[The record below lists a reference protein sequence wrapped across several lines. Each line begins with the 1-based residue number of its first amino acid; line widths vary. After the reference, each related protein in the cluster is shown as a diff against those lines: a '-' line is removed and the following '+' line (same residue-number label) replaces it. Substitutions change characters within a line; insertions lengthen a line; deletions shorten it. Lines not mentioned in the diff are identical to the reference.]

1 MHSDVM
7 GIGRAGVGRSA
18 AIKALL
24 RYVAVQLLV
33 LLAPAAAE
41 AVPIPRDSRVCHTVT
56 ALAAPDAVLDQVRF
70 TCAPSASGYNQDSLW
85 VRLDPRQYARDGE
98 AVTLLVHHTRFD
110 RLSVAFRYANG
121 TTEWQ
126 QVHSGAF
133 DDHWRPGAQIAF
145 TPNDRSAPLK
155 SITLRVD
162 RLTSYQLLRLR
173 LVSAG
178 EADIENGLLSALI
191 GAALTLLVAGALYN
205 FSLALGIRRQYLAW
219 QGAWAVVVFFW
230 GAIWS
235 QFGLLVAPGMAGTLA
250 AQSCTALSALSVLL
264 ATLSTTT
271 ALERGTVPQP
281 IRVLAL
287 LFGVA
292 VALIGVPATL
302 VRSTVLEQIAPVL
315 AVAILGNLSLV
326 VLCLAWGVRRGSVE
340 ARDLLAA
347 WSVPMAALAFTQIVD
362 VGSRLWGG
370 GSQILVLF
378 ASAWQTIWLSIAA
391 SRRLARLRAER
402 DLARAAE
409 ARASELA
416 ERDPLTGIRNRRG
429 LIEAAQALIT
439 AAGKDSA
446 TIGLLLID
454 IDRFKAINDEHGHD
468 AGDVVLCTIASRLAR
483 WEGPR
488 CAVARLGGEEFALI
502 LTHRGGTALTAFA
515 DLVRQEIAAC
525 DHTTAIGTQR
535 VTVSIGI
542 AEAIDDCDYAQ
553 LYRDADRALYAAKR
567 GGRDRVCRIDPAP
580 EAAPPRAVEPA
591 TPEIRAQRVG

>member
-1 MHSDVM
+1 M
-7 GIGRAGVGRSA
+7 GFGGAGVVRSM

-24 RYVAVQLLV
+24 RGIAVLSA
-33 LLAPAAAE
+33 LLAPWMAN
-41 AVPIPRDSRVCHTVT
+41 AVPVPRDSRLCHAVT
-56 ALAAPDAVLDQVRF
+56 ALSAPDAVLPQLRF
-70 TCAPSASGYNQDSLW
+70 TCTPSATGYNHGSLW
-85 VRLDPRQYARDGE
+85 VRLDPRRYPTGGD

-126 QVHSGAF
+126 QVRSGAF
-133 DDHWRPGAQIAF
+133 EDHWRPGAQIAF
-145 TPNDRSAPLK
+145 TPNDRSAPLA

-235 QFGLLVAPGMAGTLA
+235 QFGLLVAPGMAGTIA
-250 AQSCTALSALSVLL
+250 AQSCTALSVLSVLL

-271 ALERGTVPQP
+271 ALERGMVPQP
-281 IRVLAL
+281 LRLLAL
-287 LFGVA
+287 LFGFA
-292 VALIGVPATL
+292 VALIGIPATL
-302 VRSTVLEQIAPVL
+302 SRSTVLEQIAPVL
-315 AVAILGNLSLV
+315 AVTILGNLLLVLLSL
-326 VLCLAWGVRRGSVE
+326 CWAIRRGSIE

-347 WSVPMAALAFTQIVD
+347 WSVPMAALALTQVVD
-362 VGSRLWGG
+362 IGSRLWGG

-416 ERDPLTGIRNRRG
+416 ERDPLTAIRNRRG
-429 LIEAAQALIT
+429 LIEAAQVLIT
-439 AAGKDSA
+439 AAGEDQA

-468 AGDVVLCTIASRLAR
+468 AGDVVLCAIAARLAR

-488 CAVARLGGEEFALI
+488 CAVARLGGEEFAMV
-502 LTHRGGTALTAFA
+502 LTHRSGAALTAFA
-515 DLVRQEIAAC
+515 DHVRQEIAAC
-525 DHTTAIGTQR
+525 DHSAAIGAQP
-535 VTVSIGI
+535 VTVSVGI
-542 AEAIDDCDYAQ
+542 AEATGACDFGQ

-567 GGRDRVCRIDPAP
+567 GGRDRVCRIDPTADVQ
-580 EAAPPRAVEPA
+580 PPSRAMLQA
-591 TPEIRAQRVG
+591 TAETLAQRVG

>member
-1 MHSDVM
+1 MV
-7 GIGRAGVGRSA
+7 RSTAIA
-18 AIKALL
+18 AL
-24 RYVAVQLLV
+24 RRWLAVQLLV
-33 LLAPAAAE
+33 LLLPAAAW
-41 AVPIPRDSRVCHTVT
+41 AAPIPHDSRLCHAVT
-56 ALAAPDAVLDQVRF
+56 PLAAPDTTLDRLQF
-70 TCAPSASGYNQDSLW
+70 TCSAEASGYNRDSLW
-85 VRLDPRQYARDGE
+85 LRLDPRHYATSGE
-98 AVTLLVHHTRFD
+98 AVTLLIHHTRFD

-121 TTEWQ
+121 ITEWQ
-126 QVHSGAF
+126 QVGSGAF
-133 DDHWRPGAQIAF
+133 EDHWRPGAQIAF
-145 TPNDRSAPLK
+145 TPNDRSAPLE
-155 SITLRVD
+155 SITLRID

-235 QFGLLVAPGMAGTLA
+235 QFDLLVAPGMAGTLS

-271 ALERGTVPQP
+271 ALARGTVPQP
-281 IRVLAL
+281 VRVLAL
-287 LFGVA
+287 LFGLA
-292 VALIGVPATL
+292 VALIGIPATL
-302 VRSTVLEQIAPVL
+302 SRSTVLEQIAPVL
-315 AVAILGNLSLV
+315 AVAVLANLFLV
-326 VLCLAWGVRRGSVE
+326 LLCLLWGIRRGSLE

-391 SRRLARLRAER
+391 SRRLSRLRAER

-416 ERDPLTGIRNRRG
+416 ERDPLTAIRNRRG
-429 LIEAAQALIT
+429 LIVAAQALIV
-439 AAGKDSA
+439 AAGEDHA
-446 TIGLLLID
+446 PIGMLLID
-454 IDRFKAINDEHGHD
+454 IDRFKTINDEHGHD

-488 CAVARLGGEEFALI
+488 CAVARLGGEEFAMVV
-502 LTHRGGTALTAFA
+502 THRSGAALTGFA
-515 DLVRQEIAAC
+515 EHVRQEIAAC
-525 DHTTAIGTQR
+525 DHSATIGEQR
-535 VTVSIGI
+535 VTVSIGV
-542 AEAIDDCDYAQ
+542 AEGNKASAFAQ

-567 GGRDRVCRIDPAP
+567 GGRDRVCRVDAAT
-580 EAAPPRAVEPA
+580 EMAPPRSIAPAAVE
-591 TPEIRAQRVG
+591 TRTQRVG